1 MKARPQDSTIFN
13 LISASF
19 IHVKEIMLNEAIK
32 KEGNFIYKY
41 ASYLL

>member
-1 MKARPQDSTIFN
+1 MKACPQDSTIFN

-19 IHVKEIMLNEAIK
+19 THVKEMMLNGAIK

-41 ASYLL
+41 TSYLL